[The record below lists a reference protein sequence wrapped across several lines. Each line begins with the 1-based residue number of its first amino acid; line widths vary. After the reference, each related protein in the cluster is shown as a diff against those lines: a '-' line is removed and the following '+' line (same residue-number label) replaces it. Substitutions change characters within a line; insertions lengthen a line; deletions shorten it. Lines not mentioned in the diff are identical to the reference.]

1 MTESAPKPERKPG
14 SARFATY
21 YKVQWY
27 DASPASAGLTSN
39 NRSSEPRRTARGR
52 LAARPSLPGHGS
64 NRLKGGSLSRK
75 GRQKGLK

>member
-27 DASPASAGLTSN
+27 DATSLCWVDIQQSFPSP
-39 NRSSEPRRTARGR
+39 EDAR
-52 LAARPSLPGHGS
+52 AA
-64 NRLKGGSLSRK
+64 
-75 GRQKGLK
+75 